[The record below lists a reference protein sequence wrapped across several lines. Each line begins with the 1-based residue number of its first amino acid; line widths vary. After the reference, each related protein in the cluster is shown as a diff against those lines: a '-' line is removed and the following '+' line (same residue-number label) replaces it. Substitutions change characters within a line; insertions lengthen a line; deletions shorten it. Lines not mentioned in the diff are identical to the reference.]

1 MLSIIVYGRNDNHG
15 NNLDKRV
22 SLSLN
27 NFAHFLNED
36 DEIIFVDWNS
46 PRNLKTFPERIA
58 DTLTP
63 KCKQILKVIK
73 VDESIHRSLAAATQ
87 KPTIEPIARNVGI
100 LRSSL
105 DSKWILSTNTDM
117 IFLQK
122 NETISI
128 RNKIQELEAGYYAI
142 PRYEIPEYI
151 WELFDRVNPEQTIK
165 EVEELSKIIN
175 LKYLVN
181 SNYYNRYDAP
191 GDFQLFLKSDAL
203 KIRGFDERMIWGWHV
218 DSNLARRLNLLYGE
232 TKSLSEFLEG
242 YHCNHSTVKTHY
254 TAGAQ
259 TNSEEKFITS
269 LINTDANH
277 DATWG
282 LKNYD
287 LPILKL
293 NNSRQKS
300 RDYLNSNIQTQQVVS
315 EINTY
320 DFGYLKSREINS
332 SSLHLLDYLQGS
344 KVNDLVVY
352 VGENNAFFSKT
363 KGIADHFGLEVLR
376 DDGNLTLE
384 NEIKK
389 SSDLGHHIYFLLDF
403 SIEQK
408 NGKNNQAQIDEEAKT
423 VIAKNIDFLFNL
435 AELVARG
442 LIKVEDY
449 SISTHFLDYLNSY
462 GLVTPI
468 LNFSK
473 LAGAYSGVREV
484 KLKDSFIHSSIAR
497 KKLIYSVIS
506 LRQKIY
512 LSDTG
517 VNFINSRLVL
527 VNDITVG
534 SHEIRSML
542 NSEKGLAKNF
552 QGSKIKDGDKISLN
566 PKINKKNFL
575 TLLELD
581 YPHDT
586 HSFPKLRINSKS
598 EIKENTLN
606 MVITSRQSIVFVINS
621 LEEAN
626 IQINYS
632 SPEAKSL
639 PEHYKDVP
647 LVRMTNLT
655 FFDRY
660 QLAKKRF
667 YWASHPISALFFR
680 NGWSFS
686 NEMRHRQSVNESMEI
701 DLSYAPKNSKKIYV
715 CLFSDQLTLS
725 TIRFSDK
732 GGILLTK
739 YPKMSKLFLS
749 PRNTIYSIDILDKK
763 NKTLNLFFDDSKTE
777 SELKFL
783 NKKFVY
789 AKFIY
794 FSKFNNP
801 IIDKIIINYKYI
813 QFLSKWKLKDINKSL
828 NRRILIFVLRF
839 KFLESIADNLF
850 GFNYFVLMQRKLTNE
865 LKNLEL
871 KIGETL
877 NPPNL

>member
-1 MLSIIVYGRNDNHG
+1 
-15 NNLDKRV
+15 
-22 SLSLN
+22 
-27 NFAHFLNED
+27 
-36 DEIIFVDWNS
+36 
-46 PRNLKTFPERIA
+46 
-58 DTLTP
+58 
-63 KCKQILKVIK
+63 
-73 VDESIHRSLAAATQ
+73 
-87 KPTIEPIARNVGI
+87 
-100 LRSSL
+100 
-105 DSKWILSTNTDM
+105 
-117 IFLQK
+117 
-122 NETISI
+122 
-128 RNKIQELEAGYYAI
+128 
-142 PRYEIPEYI
+142 
-151 WELFDRVNPEQTIK
+151 
-165 EVEELSKIIN
+165 
-175 LKYLVN
+175 
-181 SNYYNRYDAP
+181 
-191 GDFQLFLKSDAL
+191 
-203 KIRGFDERMIWGWHV
+203 
-218 DSNLARRLNLLYGE
+218 
-232 TKSLSEFLEG
+232 
-242 YHCNHSTVKTHY
+242 
-254 TAGAQ
+254 
-259 TNSEEKFITS
+259 
-269 LINTDANH
+269 
-277 DATWG
+277 
-282 LKNYD
+282 
-287 LPILKL
+287 
-293 NNSRQKS
+293 
-300 RDYLNSNIQTQQVVS
+300 
-315 EINTY
+315 
-320 DFGYLKSREINS
+320 
-332 SSLHLLDYLQGS
+332 
-344 KVNDLVVY
+344 
-352 VGENNAFFSKT
+352 
-363 KGIADHFGLEVLR
+363 
-376 DDGNLTLE
+376 
-384 NEIKK
+384 
-389 SSDLGHHIYFLLDF
+389 
-403 SIEQK
+403 
-408 NGKNNQAQIDEEAKT
+408 
-423 VIAKNIDFLFNL
+423 
-435 AELVARG
+435 
-442 LIKVEDY
+442 
-449 SISTHFLDYLNSY
+449 
-462 GLVTPI
+462 
-468 LNFSK
+468 
-473 LAGAYSGVREV
+473 
-484 KLKDSFIHSSIAR
+484 
-497 KKLIYSVIS
+497 
-506 LRQKIY
+506 
-512 LSDTG
+512 
-517 VNFINSRLVL
+517 
-527 VNDITVG
+527 
-534 SHEIRSML
+534 ML